1 MRSDDEPTID
11 EFKFLDLNQRKDI
24 GGDSYPVKGD
34 DVYAQRLSV
43 YIQRN
48 MENVGFDEDWRD
60 DPSSYTNI
68 EPEGV
73 PEDSPEG
80 QRRDVADIRRKI
92 DNSTF
97 KGPN

>member
-34 DVYAQRLSV
+34 DVYVQRLSV

-48 MENVGFDEDWRD
+48 MENARPG
-60 DPSSYTNI
+60 
-68 EPEGV
+68 GV
-73 PEDSPEG
+73 PEDSPES
-80 QRRDVADIRRKI
+80 QRRDVAGIRRKI

-97 KGPN
+97 KRPN